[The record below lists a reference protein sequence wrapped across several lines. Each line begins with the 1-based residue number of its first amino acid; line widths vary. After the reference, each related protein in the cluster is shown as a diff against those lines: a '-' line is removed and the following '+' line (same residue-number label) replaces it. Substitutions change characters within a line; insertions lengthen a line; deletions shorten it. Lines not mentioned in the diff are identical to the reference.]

1 MADETKNT
9 TENKETEAAAEAV
22 EDIED
27 AAEELIEAADD
38 DTEDD
43 DEAADDESGDEDE
56 EEEEKA
62 EKKEGNFINDVIEIV
77 ESTLLTV
84 FVIIMIFTYL
94 LHPVNVVGSSM
105 NNTLFDGNRV
115 FMTTV
120 YTGPHYG
127 DIIVINND
135 MAYFLD
141 ENGKVIEK
149 DITGSGLKECI
160 IKRVIAEPGQ
170 TIDFDVDKEQVI
182 VDGKVLDEPYIR
194 QTVISDGGN
203 FNFPITVPE
212 GYYFV
217 MGDNRRESADSRNG
231 EVGLIKKEQIYGK
244 AIVKY
249 SPIKEF
255 KFLFFNNK

>member
-9 TENKETEAAAEAV
+9 TENTETEAVAEAV

-43 DEAADDESGDEDE
+43 DEAADDESGD

-105 NNTLFDGNRV
+105 NNTLFDGNKV

-127 DIIVINND
+127 DILVINND

-149 DITGSGLKECI
+149 DITGSGHL
-160 IKRVIAEPGQ
+160 P
-170 TIDFDVDKEQVI
+170 
-182 VDGKVLDEPYIR
+182 L
-194 QTVISDGGN
+194 
-203 FNFPITVPE
+203 
-212 GYYFV
+212 
-217 MGDNRRESADSRNG
+217 
-231 EVGLIKKEQIYGK
+231 
-244 AIVKY
+244 
-249 SPIKEF
+249 
-255 KFLFFNNK
+255 

>member
-9 TENKETEAAAEAV
+9 TENTETEAAAEAV

-43 DEAADDESGDEDE
+43 DEAADDESGEEE

-62 EKKEGNFINDVIEIV
+62 EKKEGSFINDVIEIV

-127 DIIVINND
+127 DILVINND

-255 KFLFFNNK
+255 KFLFFKNK

>member
-9 TENKETEAAAEAV
+9 TENTETEAVAEAV

-38 DTEDD
+38 DTD
-43 DEAADDESGDEDE
+43 DEAADDESGDEEEE

-127 DIIVINND
+127 DILVINND

-255 KFLFFNNK
+255 KFLFFKNK